1 MTHVVALLLLE
12 TLAIKAGRVVD
23 PDAGTAAAN
32 QVIVVDSG
40 RISRID
46 SKVPQ
51 GARVVDLGNATLL
64 PGLFDVHSHL
74 CSMVS
79 ARKNAPPIRRNL
91 FSISLVDTTGL
102 RAIQGVA
109 NARSMLE
116 SGFTTVR
123 DVGNAGN
130 YADSDLRYA
139 IQIGLVPGPTVLNAG
154 RIIAPFGGQFH
165 LSPEKRGLGEPEYLY
180 ADTHDEMLK
189 GIRENIHFG
198 ARLIKIVMDDQ
209 RYIYSREDV
218 RFIVE
223 EARRWGLKVAAH
235 CVSDAG
241 CRNAAQGGVAS
252 VEHVWNVDDETLK
265 IIKQSGAIFVPT
277 DEIVRHGAEGV
288 PDARAQENYR
298 RQLARLKRA
307 HALGLTQT
315 MAYGTDTAFDIDDHT
330 RGEFSIA
337 CTKPFAEAGI
347 PARVVLK
354 AMTGNAAR
362 LCGIEK
368 ERGLLR
374 PGMAADLI
382 AVAGNPLDDI
392 AALEHVIFVMKDGKI
407 FKAR

>member
-23 PDAGTAAAN
+23 PDAGTAATN
-32 QVIVVDSG
+32 QVVIVENG

-46 SKVPQ
+46 TKVPQ
-51 GARVVDLGNATLL
+51 GARVVDLGNATVL

-79 ARKNAPPIRRNL
+79 ARKNAAPIRRNL

-130 YADSDLRYA
+130 YADTDLRHA
-139 IQIGLVPGPTVLNAG
+139 IEMGLVPGPTVINAG

-165 LSPEKRGLGEPEYLY
+165 LQPEKRGLGEPEYFY

-189 GIRENIHFG
+189 AVRENIHFG
-198 ARLIKIVMDDQ
+198 ARVIKIVMDDQ

-223 EARRWGLKVAAH
+223 EAKRWGLKVAAH

-252 VEHVWNVDDETLK
+252 CEHVWNVNDETLK
-265 IIKQSGAIFVPT
+265 IIKQSGAVFVPT
-277 DEIVRHGAEGV
+277 DEIERHGAEGV
-288 PDARAQENYR
+288 PDARAQESYR

-307 HALGLTQT
+307 HALGLTAT

-347 PARVVLK
+347 SARVVLK
-354 AMTGNAAR
+354 AMTANAAR

-368 ERGLLR
+368 DRGALR

-382 AVAGNPLDDI
+382 ATTGNPLDDI
-392 AALEHVIFVMKDGKI
+392 AALEHVVFVMKDGKI
-407 FKAR
+407 FKSR

>member
-1 MTHVVALLLLE
+1 MTHVLALLLQVV
-12 TLAIKAGRVVD
+12 AIKAGRLVD
-23 PDAGTAAAN
+23 PDAGTALAN
-32 QVIVVDSG
+32 QVVVVESG
-40 RISRID
+40 RIKSIGAQ
-46 SKVPQ
+46 VPA
-51 GARVVDLGNATLL
+51 GARVIDLSGETVL
-64 PGLFDVHSHL
+64 PGVFDVHSHL

-79 ARKNAPPIRRNL
+79 AKRNAPPWRRNL
-91 FSISLVDTTGL
+91 FTISLIDTTGL

-109 NARSMLE
+109 NARSMLD

-130 YADSDLRYA
+130 YADTDLRNA
-139 IQIGLVPGPTVLNAG
+139 IEQGLVPGPTFVNAG

-165 LSPEKRGLGEPEYLY
+165 LKPERRNLAEPEYFF

-189 GIRENIHFG
+189 AVRENIHFG

-209 RYIYSREDV
+209 KYIYSRDDV

-223 EARRWGLKVAAH
+223 EAKRWGLKVAAH

-252 VEHVWNVDDETLK
+252 VEHVWNVNDDTLK
-265 IIKQSGAIFVPT
+265 IIKQSGAVFVPT
-277 DEIVRHGAEGV
+277 DEIERHGAEGV
-288 PDARAQENYR
+288 PDARAQEKYR
-298 RQLARLKRA
+298 RHLERLKHA
-307 HALGLTQT
+307 HAMGLTQT

-330 RGEFSIA
+330 RGEFAMA

-347 PARVVLK
+347 PARVVLR

-362 LCGIEK
+362 LVGVEK
-368 ERGLLR
+368 ERGAIK
-374 PGMAADLI
+374 PGLAADLI
-382 AVAGNPLDDI
+382 AVHGNPLDDI
-392 AALEHVIFVMKDGKI
+392 RVLDKVVFVMKDGAV